1 MPDGEKWIGLVMHKT
16 VGVWLTLATMVVLAG
31 GAPAGAQTKLVIGY
45 TSLGDVGTN
54 FVAKEEGFF
63 AKRNL
68 DVDLKAL
75 RGGSVIVPGLVVGE
89 IQIGTLAPPVFLQAV
104 DGGIDLTALTGLSVL
119 TTGMKSAAVVART
132 GLEIKSP
139 ADLLGKRTGVSGI
152 GSISEVLYRE
162 WLRQKGID
170 SKKMTFVEVPFP
182 SMRDLLRS
190 GRVDVIII
198 PDPLLSQIVSSGI
211 GYVVAYFFGELPDGA
226 TQMINASTRAW
237 AQHNPGTVANYKM
250 AIDEASAFIAK
261 NGDRTKTIIA
271 KYLNLPEAVVR
282 DSELPRF
289 VASIDPAQMQWWI
302 DVLSRQDM
310 LRTKLDPAQLIAK

>member
-1 MPDGEKWIGLVMHKT
+1 MGLEMHKT
-16 VGVWLTLATMVVLAG
+16 LGVWLTLATMVVLECRAQ
-31 GAPAGAQTKLVIGY
+31 ASAQTKLVIGY
-45 TSLGDVGTN
+45 TSLGDVGAN

-63 AKRNL
+63 AKGNL
-68 DVDLKAL
+68 DVELKAL
-75 RGGSVIVPGLVVGE
+75 RGGAVIVPGLVVGE
-89 IQIGTLAPPVFLQAV
+89 IQIGTLTPPVFLQAV

-119 TTGMKSAAVVART
+119 TKGMKSAAVVART
-132 GLEIKSP
+132 GLDIKSP
-139 ADLLGKRTGVSGI
+139 ADLVGRRTGVSGI

-162 WLRQKGID
+162 WLRQNGID
-170 SKKMTFVEVPFP
+170 SKKMSFVEVPFP

-226 TQMINASTRAW
+226 NQMVNASTRVW
-237 AQHNPGTVANYKM
+237 TQNNPGVVANYK
-250 AIDEASAFIAK
+250 AVIEEASAFITK
-261 NGDRTKTIIA
+261 NGDRTKAIIA

-282 DSELPRF
+282 DAELPRF
-289 VASIDPAQMQWWI
+289 VATIDPAEMQWWI

-310 LRTKLDPAQLIAK
+310 LRTKLDPVQLIVK

>member
-1 MPDGEKWIGLVMHKT
+1 MPENGLRLVMHKT
-16 VGVWLTLATMVVLAG
+16 IGVWLTLATIVVLACG
-31 GAPAGAQTKLVIGY
+31 DQAGAQTKLVIGY

-68 DVDLKAL
+68 DVELKAL

-89 IQIGTLAPPVFLQAV
+89 AQIGTLAPPVFLQAV

-119 TTGMKSAAVVART
+119 TKGMKSAAVVART
-132 GLEIKSP
+132 GLDIKSP
-139 ADLLGKRTGVSGI
+139 ADLVGRRTGVSGI

-182 SMRDLLRS
+182 SMRDLLHS

-198 PDPLLSQIVSSGI
+198 PDPLLSQIVSSGV

-226 TQMINASTRAW
+226 SQMINASTRAW
-237 AQHNPGTVANYKM
+237 AQNNPGAVANYKA
-250 AIDEASAFIAK
+250 AIEEASAFIAT
-261 NGDRTKTIIA
+261 NGDRTKAIIA

-310 LRTKLDPAQLIAK
+310 LRSKLDPAQLVAK

>member
-1 MPDGEKWIGLVMHKT
+1 MHKT
-16 VGVWLTLATMVVLAG
+16 IAAWLTLATIVLVVC
-31 GAPAGAQTKLVIGY
+31 GARADAQTKLVIGY

-63 AKRNL
+63 ANHKL
-68 DVDLKAL
+68 DVELKAL

-119 TTGMKSAAVVART
+119 TTGMKSAAVVARA
-132 GLEIKSP
+132 GLDIKSP
-139 ADLLGKRTGVSGI
+139 ADLIGKRTGVSGI

-162 WLRQKGID
+162 WLRQNGID
-170 SKKMTFVEVPFP
+170 AKKMTFIEVPFP

-237 AQHNPGTVANYKM
+237 AQHNPGAVANYKM

>member
-1 MPDGEKWIGLVMHKT
+1 MRLCLGLEKHKT
-16 VGVWLTLATMVVLAG
+16 IGVWLTLATIVVLAC

-54 FVAKEEGFF
+54 FVAKDEGFF

-68 DVDLKAL
+68 DVELKAL

-119 TTGMKSAAVVART
+119 TKGMKSAAVVART
-132 GLEIKSP
+132 GLDIKSP
-139 ADLLGKRTGVSGI
+139 GDLVGRRTGVSGI

-162 WLRQKGID
+162 WLRQNCID
-170 SKKMTFVEVPFP
+170 SKKMTFIEVPFP

-211 GYVVAYFFGELPDGA
+211 GYAVAYFFGELPDGA
-226 TQMINASTRAW
+226 SQMINASTRAW
-237 AQHNPGTVANYKM
+237 AQNNPGAVANYRA
-250 AIDEASAFIAK
+250 AIDEASAFITQ
-261 NGDRTKTIIA
+261 NGERTKAIIA
-271 KYLNLPEAVVR
+271 KYLNLPRAVVR

-289 VASIDPAQMQWWI
+289 VATIDPAQMQWWI

-310 LRTKLDPAQLIAK
+310 LRNKLDPVQLIAK

>member
-1 MPDGEKWIGLVMHKT
+1 MAMHKT
-16 VGVWLTLATMVVLAG
+16 IGMWLMLAAIVVLAC
-31 GAPAGAQTKLVIGY
+31 GARADPQTRLVIGY
-45 TSLGDVGTN
+45 TSLGDVGAN
-54 FVAKEEGFF
+54 FVAKEQGFF
-63 AKRNL
+63 AAHDL
-68 DVDLKAL
+68 DVELKAL

-119 TTGMKSAAVVART
+119 TKGMKSAAVVARA
-132 GLEIKSP
+132 GLDIKSP
-139 ADLLGKRTGVSGI
+139 ADLVGRRTGVSGI

-198 PDPLLSQIVSSGI
+198 PDPLLSQIVSSGV

-226 TQMINASTRAW
+226 SQMINASTRAW
-237 AQHNPGTVANYKM
+237 AQNNPGVVANYRA
-250 AIDEASAFIAK
+250 AIEEATAFIAK
-261 NGDRTKTIIA
+261 NDDRTKAIIA
-271 KYLNLPEAVVR
+271 KYLHLPEAVVR

-289 VASIDPAQMQWWI
+289 VASIDPAQMQWWM
-302 DVLSRQDM
+302 DVLARQDM
-310 LRTKLDPAQLIAK
+310 LRNKLDPVQLIAK

>member
-1 MPDGEKWIGLVMHKT
+1 MHKT
-16 VGVWLTLATMVVLAG
+16 IAAWLTLATIVLVVS
-31 GAPAGAQTKLVIGY
+31 GACADAQTKLVIGY

-63 AKRNL
+63 ANHKL
-68 DVDLKAL
+68 DVELKAL

-119 TTGMKSAAVVART
+119 TKGMKSAAVVARA
-132 GLEIKSP
+132 GLDIKSP
-139 ADLLGKRTGVSGI
+139 ADLIGRRTGVSGI

-162 WLRQKGID
+162 WLRQNGID
-170 SKKMTFVEVPFP
+170 AKKMTFIEVPFP

-198 PDPLLSQIVSSGI
+198 PDPLLSQIVSSGV
-211 GYVVAYFFGELPDGA
+211 GNVVAYFFGELPDGA
-226 TQMINASTRAW
+226 TQMINASTRSW
-237 AQHNPGTVANYKM
+237 AQNNPSVVANYRA
-250 AIDEASAFIAK
+250 AIDEASAFIAN
-261 NGDRTKTIIA
+261 NGDRTKAIIA

-289 VASIDPAQMQWWI
+289 VATIDPAQMQWWI

-310 LRTKLDPAQLIAK
+310 LRTKLDPLQLIAK